1 MDRITYEWRV
11 TKMIDAAYK
20 AKSFNEK
27 TLIIKIIVDEM
38 VEQERKEGQLLYHL
52 LMKGKKND

>member
-20 AKSFNEK
+20 AKSFNQK
-27 TLIIKIIVDEM
+27 TLIIKNEYM
-38 VEQERKEGQLLYHL
+38 GCCFKSQT
-52 LMKGKKND
+52 